1 MDDAIVAKILQKL
14 RDRKDVVSALC
25 VCKAWRRVSR
35 MAVRHVSTVFDPV
48 QAHSTLFLADVSN
61 LGFVARRDPSII
73 ENWTAITAPGRSNS
87 ILPRGE
93 ESRLSHGLWSSPKE
107 WSPSQVRE
115 LVRQVPNLLSVGL
128 ACRAEHLGPI
138 LNILGGDGKSRA
150 AGSSIDEGGLKPDG
164 GGLKSLESCAL
175 EVVSRPDVRGTGR
188 LAEGLEAI
196 ARGCPRLTA
205 LHLQGRFVVLNELDS
220 IGSGGGGGGGDGG
233 DYGGNSNVSLPRI
246 VARCF
251 SHLTSLALP
260 LVFLPKAFFLTKRL
274 KRLSLSLSLPAE
286 PILQSGSPFS
296 HLTCL
301 ESLSLTITY
310 HPPPHDRL
318 SSDSVSLSPHE
329 LHVMAGLQLPTRLD
343 AALPHSPAVLS
354 PALFAGLAP
363 SLTSL
368 LFKHHAP
375 TGSPYNEDE
384 PSCHA
389 GSRRHATSAVIP
401 ESLWSLTGLESLR
414 LDTGSCCSECDCI
427 VYCHVARMSRLTTLE
442 VLAPLSAPPIQDT
455 DSNGEMESE
464 EVKVKGGDAS
474 ATLPRAS
481 AAADGADGAAASP
494 LPPPATTAGGASA
507 VAGVSSH
514 HASAAGATHCPFSH
528 ASSSATLPAFHPQ
541 LPHSPPS
548 PVVTPA
554 EVAFESPH
562 SPLAASIPA
571 HCAHSPPSSLL
582 SHFSPS
588 SLPPRTSLAALSTLQ
603 LDVAYLL
610 LPSFGA
616 HLPSVTRLSLH
627 SIRFC
632 HTRACPSALLAS
644 LSAFPSLRHLSL
656 SLSTALH
663 PNPAPPPICPHASS
677 SQIGASSVATVASSP
692 LCLCQLLHTHRH
704 VRHRHQLRSSDQGKS
719 AVEGGE
725 QQKQQQQQQ
734 QKQQCALEQ
743 LCSLT
748 ISVCEEAS
756 RRSSRRN
763 SARGDGGGSIG
774 VGSSSSG
781 STSIV
786 EQQAA
791 EMLTLLAQEAPNL
804 KYLSLSPPLPPS
816 HSSHSPHSSR
826 SSHPPCTHSS
836 AQLAAPPSL
845 STPLAPLPPFPHLQV
860 LQLNSL
866 PSMPLPLFLRLA
878 PLPSLTDLIIEN
890 AEESVTVDSLTLDRA
905 TIADAVT
912 AANVTMESVTTGGAT
927 AAAPLLTL
935 RLCNIH
941 ANSSLLASLHL
952 IPTLHTLV
960 LPPLSWLTTIP
971 PSLSLSPSL
980 SLIRFIDWSN
990 LTGLP
995 EEVAKAPSVLKE
1007 IEIRGE
1013 HSVGYLSSK
1022 LQDLVSFRESRC
1034 LV

>member
-1 MDDAIVAKILQKL
+1 MTSVPTTSASAVLTAPRQPLSSHSLFFPVRREGQQQRQL
-14 RDRKDVVSALC
+14 RSLGVPRRSAG
-25 VCKAWRRVSR
+25 V
-35 MAVRHVSTVFDPV
+35 AVRASSKGESGQGRGHADEKRP
-48 QAHSTLFLADVSN
+48 LFSKDDGPYFAKA
-61 LGFVARRDPSII
+61 LGGCVVGAVAIKYGSLFIVPQLT
-73 ENWTAITAPGRSNS
+73 E
-87 ILPRGE
+87 
-93 ESRLSHGLWSSPKE
+93 
-107 WSPSQVRE
+107 SPSLAVALTIIITPVVRM

-138 LNILGGDGKSRA
+138 LKILGGERKSRV

-175 EVVSRPDVRGTGR
+175 EVVSRPDVRGT
-188 LAEGLEAI
+188 A
-196 ARGCPRLTA
+196 
-205 LHLQGRFVVLNELDS
+205 
-220 IGSGGGGGGGDGG
+220 
-233 DYGGNSNVSLPRI
+233 
-246 VARCF
+246 
-251 SHLTSLALP
+251 
-260 LVFLPKAFFLTKRL
+260 KRL

-296 HLTCL
+296 HLACL

-310 HPPPHDRL
+310 HPPPADRV
-318 SSDSVSLSPHE
+318 SSDSVSLTPHE
-329 LHVMAGLQLPTRLD
+329 LHVMAGLQLPTQLD

-363 SLTSL
+363 SLTAL
-368 LFKHHAP
+368 FFKHHAP
-375 TGSPYNEDE
+375 TGSYNEDE
-384 PSCHA
+384 PSRHA
-389 GSRRHATSAVIP
+389 GSRRHSTSAVIP

-414 LDTGSCCSECDCI
+414 LDTGSCCSECDCN

-455 DSNGEMESE
+455 DSSGEMQSEPLKGEVQQSE
-464 EVKVKGGDAS
+464 EVKVKG
-474 ATLPRAS
+474 
-481 AAADGADGAAASP
+481 
-494 LPPPATTAGGASA
+494 
-507 VAGVSSH
+507 VN
-514 HASAAGATHCPFSH
+514 
-528 ASSSATLPAFHPQ
+528 
-541 LPHSPPS
+541 
-548 PVVTPA
+548 
-554 EVAFESPH
+554 
-562 SPLAASIPA
+562 
-571 HCAHSPPSSLL
+571 
-582 SHFSPS
+582 
-588 SLPPRTSLAALSTLQ
+588 
-603 LDVAYLL
+603 LDIAYLL

-663 PNPAPPPICPHASS
+663 PNPAPLPLSQAPLSSAQQPICLHASS
-677 SQIGASSVATVASSP
+677 SQTGATSASSGSGAATESPAP

-704 VRHRHQLRSSDQGKS
+704 VRHRHQLCSSGQ
-719 AVEGGE
+719 GE
-725 QQKQQQQQQ
+725 QQQRE
-734 QKQQCALEQ
+734 LEQ

-748 ISVCEEAS
+748 IS
-756 RRSSRRN
+756 
-763 SARGDGGGSIG
+763 
-774 VGSSSSG
+774 
-781 STSIV
+781 
-786 EQQAA
+786 
-791 EMLTLLAQEAPNL
+791 
-804 KYLSLSPPLPPS
+804 
-816 HSSHSPHSSR
+816 
-826 SSHPPCTHSS
+826 
-836 AQLAAPPSL
+836 
-845 STPLAPLPPFPHLQV
+845 
-860 LQLNSL
+860 LNSL

-890 AEESVTVDSLTLDRA
+890 AEESVTVDSVTLDSA

-912 AANVTMESVTTGGAT
+912 AADVTVESVTTGGAT
-927 AAAPLLTL
+927 AAAPPLTL

-971 PSLSLSPSL
+971 PSLSLAPSL

-1013 HSVGYLSSK
+1013 HSAARDIAQLGVAGEEAMFAEYLTTSTGAEFLDPWFVKALEQLPATIRHEIPGLPLCVAAPPVRLFQARQRQLAVEELHALRRLARDDATLARFTSLQGPGAGAWVSAVPAHSDLIFTAAEWGIAAAIRLGLPIQQLQVAGRCVCGTTFVDPADPHHALRCRHQHGPSRVHDEVKFAVAKISKASRGVVTMEDSVVLHGKRVDVAVRRPMAGEAHALEISVADPLSLSPSLLGQCGRQIGVAAREWERRKTSDYAPLLARNRGVQFTPLIVETWGCLGGRFQRWLHQQGDAHVGLAVSRGACREDDSVFSAYL
-1022 LQDLVSFRESRC
+1022 
-1034 LV
+1034 